1 MLRRTVAAVVGSK
14 PMAAFGEAFPPAR
27 ALAAQFVAGDT
38 LGEALPVV
46 KDLVSRGFLV
56 TMDFLGEAIESESA
70 AEKNSSEYLDLFQW
84 LAAERLTD
92 SVEASLKLS
101 AVGQALPDGAR
112 ISGEHA
118 RLVCSAAQG
127 VGSAVTLD
135 MEDHTTTDLTLDT
148 WQSLLPEYP
157 RTAVVLQARL
167 FRTSDDVDAL
177 ATAGRRIRFCKGAY
191 TESTEIAFRSSRDVD
206 KAYVRGLKKLFAS
219 DAYPMIATHD
229 ARLVAIAQ
237 ELASR
242 AGREPGSYEFQFLY
256 GVAHKEQQRLLDD
269 GERVRLYLPYGTE
282 WYRYFSRRLIERPS
296 NIGLMLKS
304 VGRRRR

>member
-14 PMAAFGEAFPPAR
+14 PMAALGEAFPPAR

-56 TMDFLGEAIESESA
+56 TMDFLGEAIESEAA
-70 AEKNSSEYLDLFQW
+70 AEKNRNEYLDLFQW
-84 LAAERLTD
+84 LDAERLTG

-101 AVGQALPDGAR
+101 AVGQALPDGVR

-127 VGSAVTLD
+127 VGSAVTVD
-135 MEDHTTTDLTLDT
+135 MEDHSTTDLTLGT
-148 WQSLLPEYP
+148 WRSLLPDFP
-157 RTAVVLQARL
+157 RTGVVLQARL

-177 ATAGRRIRFCKGAY
+177 ATADRRIRFCKGAY
-191 TESTEIAFRSSRDVD
+191 TESSEIAFRTSRDVD

-256 GVAHKEQQRLLDD
+256 GLAHKEQQRLRDD

-304 VGRRRR
+304 VGRRRP